1 MYGPMDPEAVENIVA
16 GAWPSARVVGKPEPL
31 AGGYSS
37 VMLHLELAN
46 QPDGVPSAVVLRLV
60 PHSAVGAK
68 EFAVQQVVAD
78 HGYPAPR
85 IRARGSNPDG
95 EWALM
100 DFVEGSP
107 ALGGLDGPAL
117 LVAMPRLLG
126 WLPTVMA
133 TAMARLHRID
143 PGPATEAVRSAAP
156 TAAWSVDDLLVQL
169 DAGAMAVGRTDLAS
183 AVKRLAE
190 GRPRTT
196 ADPVVCH
203 GDFHPFNLITGPDG
217 ETVIDWTET
226 LGAEPAYDVAFT
238 VFLLANPPVDV
249 HRTPAAAAIRGIG
262 RLTARRFLKH
272 YRRAN
277 PTADLSNLEWCRALH
292 TARVLLEVARNEPG
306 APGRTDHPFRV
317 IVAPA
322 GAVLEAA
329 TGVAVEPPD

>member
-1 MYGPMDPEAVENIVA
+1 MDPEAVESIVA
-16 GAWPSARVVGKPEPL
+16 GVWPSARIVGKPEPL

-46 QPDGVPSAVVLRLV
+46 QPAGVPSAVVLRLV
-60 PHSAVGAK
+60 PHSAMGAK

-117 LVAMPRLLG
+117 LGAMPRLLG
-126 WLPTVMA
+126 RLPKVMA
-133 TAMARLHRID
+133 TAMARLHLLD
-143 PGPATEAVRSAAP
+143 PDPVTAAVRSAAP
-156 TAAWSVDDLLVQL
+156 AAAWSVDDLLVQF
-169 DAGAMAVGRTDLAS
+169 DAAAMAVGRTDLAT

-190 GRPRTT
+190 GRPRTR
-196 ADPVVCH
+196 ADTVVCH

-249 HRTPAAAAIRGIG
+249 HRAPAAVIRGIG

-277 PTADLSNLEWCRALH
+277 PTADLSNLGWCRALH
-292 TARVLLEVARNEPG
+292 TARVLLEVAQNDPG
-306 APGRTDHPFRV
+306 APGGTDHPFRA

-322 GAVLEAA
+322 SAELEAA
-329 TGVAVEPPD
+329 TGVAVT